1 MQIISFCLFALL
13 CSYSLV
19 IAAPIKPV
27 VPATQDAKH
36 QKAHEIA
43 NRLLK
48 ELAGGHVESETPAQS
63 SNTKEEEEHK
73 EASLPAVNRPVTEKV
88 ETHVEKPDVDDSY
101 DEDNQDLELTP
112 TLDDLYEIYN
122 NNYLQ
127 LYNDDE
133 SSEVIDEDEN
143 EDDDDEDYLLPVS
156 RQDLFKYLDS
166 QEESEHLTTGPH
178 VDIMDDTVMTAE
190 DHQRRRRSIN

>member
-1 MQIISFCLFALL
+1 M
-13 CSYSLV
+13 SLA
-19 IAAPIKPV
+19 I
-27 VPATQDAKH
+27 PATQDAKH

-48 ELAGGHVESETPAQS
+48 ELAGGHAESETPAQS
-63 SNTKEEEEHK
+63 SNNKEEEEHK

-88 ETHVEKPDVDDSY
+88 ETHVEKPVVDDSY

-112 TLDDLYEIYN
+112 TLDDLYEMYN
-122 NNYLQ
+122 NKYLQ

-133 SSEVIDEDEN
+133 SSEVIDDDEN
-143 EDDDDEDYLLPVS
+143 ENEDDDEDYLLPIS

-166 QEESEHLTTGPH
+166 QEESRFFSHLNSLVLIELCP
-178 VDIMDDTVMTAE
+178 
-190 DHQRRRRSIN
+190 RR